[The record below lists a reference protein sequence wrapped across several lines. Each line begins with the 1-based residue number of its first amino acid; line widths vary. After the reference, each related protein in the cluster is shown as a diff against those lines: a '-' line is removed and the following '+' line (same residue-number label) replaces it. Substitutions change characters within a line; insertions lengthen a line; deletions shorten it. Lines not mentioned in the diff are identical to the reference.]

1 MAGQR
6 GVQGAAGGTDGHL
19 PQGVRPHASPDRCHT
34 PRGAGDTQAP
44 VTPTPRT
51 PRRVLAGV
59 TGAAGCGSTPAVTR
73 ALHSLTHFPQALAH
87 RWSTRCRAV
96 GAGTRPT
103 PCPLSLWVCVI
114 PGLPLGS
121 CPSAGVTPWVPMC
134 LGSLV
139 PSNCPRGC
147 VGVSVCMCADCP
159 HVAVH
164 MPPPLWFSGCPHV
177 VFALAE
183 VSLGCPHTVPSVYP
197 QLGCP
202 GGVPVRCPSCAL
214 SLCRDPAVPSG
225 DPRHRQ
231 TGRG

>member
-103 PCPLSLWVCVI
+103 PCPLGVCHPRAAPRQLSLSGCNSLGAHV
-114 PGLPLGS
+114 PRLP
-121 CPSAGVTPWVPMC
+121 CPLQLSP
-134 LGSLV
+134 
-139 PSNCPRGC
+139 
-147 VGVSVCMCADCP
+147 VSVCMCADCP